1 MNLISHMIRIRLLLV
16 LYLSASFVSA
26 TEVLPTYSRN
36 YDPSR
41 DPFADGRAALLLAGQ
56 TGRQVLIEV
65 GGNWCSWCHLLDR
78 FLAENIQV
86 RKKLNRHFVVLKVNV
101 SEENE
106 NADFMAGLPR
116 PSGYPHIFISDRR
129 GHIIY
134 SKDTAEL
141 VENGKYSQQRFV
153 EFIDRWKLP

>member
-1 MNLISHMIRIRLLLV
+1 MNLISRMIRISLLLV
-16 LYLSASFVSA
+16 LYLSASFVRA
-26 TEVLPTYSRN
+26 AEVLPAYSRE
-36 YDPSR
+36 YDAAR
-41 DPFADGRAALLLAGQ
+41 DPFVDGRAALLLARQ

-65 GGNWCSWCHLLDR
+65 GGNWCSWCHQLDR

-86 RKKLNRHFVVLKVNV
+86 WDKLNRHFVVLKINV
-101 SEENE
+101 SQENE

-116 PSGYPHIFISDRR
+116 PLGYPHIFISDPQ

-141 VENGKYSQQRFV
+141 VKNGKYSKQQFIK
-153 EFIDRWKLP
+153 FIDRWKLP